1 MFQDLTVEEWI
12 RKRKERDL
20 TIIDVRS
27 PSEFEAATIPGSLNI
42 PLFDDHERAEVGTL
56 YTQTSVQAA
65 KQRGL
70 EIVSAK
76 LPAFIRSFA
85 DIPGP
90 KAVFC
95 WRGGMRSRTTATLL
109 SLMDIHVSRLQGG
122 YRAYRQWVVDTLK
135 DLTFRP
141 DALVLNG
148 YTGSGKT
155 LVLQELSRRG
165 APVLDLEDLA
175 GHRGSVFGHIGLKSR
190 NQKMFDS
197 LLLDE
202 LERLQDERVVLFE
215 AESARVGKVVL
226 PDFLLRKKAEGR
238 QIWLEMP
245 IGTRIRQILDD
256 YRPQDNQEACLAAF
270 RRVKSR
276 IHTPVAAEI
285 ELCLREGRY
294 DRAVELL
301 LVHYYDPLYEH
312 TCSQY
317 DLDNRI
323 VVRAETVEQAADE
336 IEKLWL
342 K

>member
-1 MFQDLTVEEWI
+1 MFQDLTVEEWTE
-12 RKRKERDL
+12 RRSKKEL
-20 TIIDVRS
+20 TTIDVRS

-42 PLFDDHERAEVGTL
+42 PLFDDEERAEVGTI

-65 KQRGL
+65 KEKGL
-70 EIVSAK
+70 QIVSAK

-85 DIPGP
+85 EVKGP

-109 SLMDIHVSRLQGG
+109 SLMDINVFRIQGG
-122 YRAYRQWVVDTLK
+122 YRAYRQWVVDTLR
-135 DLTFRP
+135 DMTFKP

-175 GHRGSVFGHIGLKSR
+175 GHRGSVFGHIGLRSR

-197 LLLDE
+197 LLLEE
-202 LERLQDERVVLFE
+202 LLRLQDEPVVLFE

-226 PDFLLRKKAEGR
+226 PDFLLQKKAEGR

-245 IGTRIRQILDD
+245 IEVRIRQILED
-256 YRPQDNQEACLAAF
+256 YRPWEHQEDCLEAF

-285 ELCLREGRY
+285 DLCLREGKY

-301 LVHYYDPLYEH
+301 LVYYYDPLYEK
-312 TCSQY
+312 TSEQY
-317 DLDNRI
+317 NPDNRI
-323 VVRAETVEQAADE
+323 VVRAESVEQAADE
-336 IEKLWL
+336 IEKLWR